1 MNLVSDNV
9 QTSIVLDLIEPSL
22 IDLGYEIVRVRL
34 TGDDRVVLQVMIDK
48 TDLAEV
54 TVEDC
59 KLVSN
64 TISTLLDVEDPIST
78 PYELEV
84 SSPGLDRPL
93 TRTKHF
99 QSYIGSNAKLELKTA
114 MDGRRRFKGRLLGIE
129 ENNIKIMISV
139 DSKEVEVFL
148 PFEAIDKANIIIP
161 DELFTSVRREQ
172 GN

>member
-9 QTSIVLDLIEPSL
+9 QTNIVLDLIEPSL
-22 IDLGYEIVRVRL
+22 IDLGYEVVRVRL
-34 TGDDRVVLQVMIDK
+34 FGDDRVVLQVMIDK
-48 TDLAEV
+48 ADLTEV

-59 KLVSN
+59 KLVSS

-78 PYELEV
+78 SYELEV

-99 QSYIGSNAKLELKTA
+99 QSYIVSNARLELKTA
-114 MDGRRRFKGRLLGIE
+114 LDGRRRFKGRLLGIE
-129 ENNIKIMISV
+129 ENNIKIMVSV
-139 DSKEVEVFL
+139 DSKDVEVFL
-148 PFEAIDKANIIIP
+148 PFETIDSANILIS

>member
-99 QSYIGSNAKLELKTA
+99 QSYIGLSL
-114 MDGRRRFKGRLLGIE
+114 IH
-129 ENNIKIMISV
+129 I
-139 DSKEVEVFL
+139 
-148 PFEAIDKANIIIP
+148 
-161 DELFTSVRREQ
+161 
-172 GN
+172 